1 MALVIDRLDRC
12 AVDSF
17 RRLNAFLWFA
27 AVLVIGMSSCQR
39 ANAETIAATPS
50 IETQPVS
57 SFLKFQTSFAVS
69 GCGQFDSASAA
80 RSCFCASS
88 SAGLGC
94 VGNYHTNTAW
104 GGGASESYAISQNV
118 PFSAPTSNGQYSNYI
133 VHQQSTLFYAVMR
146 VVAVTATS
154 CPSTGGWTLSGSNCT
169 RTTYSCP
176 STGGWTLSGTSCTRS
191 DCPGDQTRDS
201 SGACVCKPWGDT
213 QYTWSS
219 TYPAPLRQW
228 PPPVVRCHN
237 NCQYRGEPIS
247 GNTTTGEVFFS
258 GGMTGST
265 CTTDTPT
272 YDPPPGQTPP
282 SDPPP
287 TPDTPTNDELSCL
300 QKGGTPG
307 TVNGNP
313 VCLPRGTPGNPSSD
327 GSTTDHTTN
336 SDGSTTTRTETPV
349 TTCTSLGCTTTTTI
363 VEYTC
368 PPSGSPCTTKT
379 TTRTEP
385 GTGSGGG
392 SGGTDPRDDPF
403 CLANPSDPSCK
414 RSAFAG
420 SCGAFTCDGDAIQC
434 AIASEQH
441 IRNCEVL
448 TDSGSL
454 SRADAVTAFNTQS
467 ASFDKATLTTST
479 SLSSITGQ
487 TLYASTLAD
496 QTYMI
501 KGQSITIPF
510 SSLVQYLNYAGIAFM
525 IVCGIVSV
533 RIFSTVVT

>member
-1 MALVIDRLDRC
+1 MALVTDRLDRC

-17 RRLNAFLWFA
+17 RRLNAFFWFA
-27 AVLVIGMSSCQR
+27 AVLVIGMASCQR
-39 ANAETIAATPS
+39 ANAETIAAT
-50 IETQPVS
+50 
-57 SFLKFQTSFAVS
+57 
-69 GCGQFDSASAA
+69 
-80 RSCFCASS
+80 
-88 SAGLGC
+88 
-94 VGNYHTNTAW
+94 N
-104 GGGASESYAISQNV
+104 ESYAATHTGQWQLCYSTTCSSIGDYV
-118 PFSAPTSNGQYSNYI
+118 SACQTAGPVFVYAMGGTLANWTYDSVTGTNTSPGVCRFILTTNGS
-133 VHQQSTLFYAVMR
+133 VHEIDYWQSRSGVYT
-146 VVAVTATS
+146 
-154 CPSTGGWTLSGSNCT
+154 CPSGGTVSG
-169 RTTYSCP
+169 TTCIKYSCP
-176 STGGWTLSGTSCTRS
+176 SIGGWTLSGTNCTRD
-191 DCPGDQTRDS
+191 DCPGDQTRKPD
-201 SGACVCKPWGDT
+201 GTCGCQPWGDT
-213 QYTWSS
+213 EFTWSS

-258 GGMTGST
+258 GGMTGIT
-265 CTTDTPT
+265 CTADTPT

-349 TTCTSLGCTTTTTI
+349 TTCTPLGCTTTTTI

-392 SGGTDPRDDPF
+392 SSGTDPRDDPF

-414 RSAFAG
+414 RSSFGG

-467 ASFDKATLTTST
+467 ASFDKATLTTNT
-479 SLSSITGQ
+479 SLASITGQ

-496 QTYMI
+496 QTYTI

-533 RIFSTVVT
+533 RIFSTVVN